1 MPAHTAS
8 LIISSPFEPPTHHWR
23 RKSDS
28 KLELIDGR
36 RPAVSLRQ
44 DRFDGFCQVAAIVVI
59 GDDDGN
65 EGAHRALGI
74 SEIIFI
80 EQVAKY
86 VADHAIRV
94 VRFVACARGLAE

>member
-36 RPAVSLRQ
+36 RPAGYEI
-44 DRFDGFCQVAAIVVI
+44 FDTRNNTIRSVELDLVNRIRERVDAWRAA
-59 GDDDGN
+59 GYP
-65 EGAHRALGI
+65 A
-74 SEIIFI
+74 
-80 EQVAKY
+80 
-86 VADHAIRV
+86 
-94 VRFVACARGLAE
+94 